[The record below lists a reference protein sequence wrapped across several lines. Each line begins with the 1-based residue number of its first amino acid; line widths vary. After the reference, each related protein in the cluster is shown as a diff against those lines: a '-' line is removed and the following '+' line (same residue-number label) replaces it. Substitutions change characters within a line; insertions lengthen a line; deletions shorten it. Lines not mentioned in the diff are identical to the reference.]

1 MKSRRLLSLVLS
13 ASVVLSCGGFV
24 LADTDPVDAD
34 PADTDIVDTNPI
46 DPEPSADDPVDSDP
60 VDPEPLPTEIVID
73 ENNFPDAVFRG
84 YILDKIDTDDSKSLS
99 SSEIEATTEIDF
111 YKYQHTDEIGNLQGI
126 QYFTNLR
133 QLYCYTNSITTLDL
147 SNNTRLEVLYC
158 DDNNLTSLVL
168 PSSQYLYALGIDKNP
183 NLSKVDISGC
193 PILVDTFRNGT
204 VETYENRTTIQYN
217 VEDTMV
223 GYMRYDTGLAFTVP
237 DQPTVDVPTFVGH
250 SVQLS
255 GTIGLQFFV
264 QLPTRAANPDDYYM
278 TFTNAHGHIDET
290 HHYLLVDSDKASTP
304 DTYMVQINL
313 SSIMMAEDFT
323 PTIHCGDSYWVG
335 NTYSLEDYIIWGN
348 ENLPTGSRE
357 YKVVRALAD
366 YCYYAQPYLS
376 RINEWDNDSSR
387 YTRIE
392 THYRDYYDFS
402 YIVYGDED
410 YAIQVN
416 NLSGSGISAVNYS
429 LRFGD
434 TLSIRVYLT
443 PASASAPIDGDR
455 ITVTGVEGT
464 EGFVVNK
471 SQSGE
476 RFAVTISNI
485 PASHL
490 HMPFTI
496 TYGNATIVVSPMSYI
511 YGMLTSTSTDIEDDA
526 RMLVSALYYYEEAL
540 HL

>member
-1 MKSRRLLSLVLS
+1 MKSRRLLSLVLA
-13 ASVVLSCGGFV
+13 ASVVLSCSGFV
-24 LADTDPVDAD
+24 LADTDPVDPD
-34 PADTDIVDTNPI
+34 
-46 DPEPSADDPVDSDP
+46 
-60 VDPEPLPTEIVID
+60 PLPVEILIN
-73 ENNFPDAVFRG
+73 EGNFPDAEFRTFVSANV
-84 YILDKIDTDDSKSLS
+84 DTDHNDSLS
-99 SSEIEATTEIDF
+99 TEEIETVTNIDVNGQFRTTKISDL
-111 YKYQHTDEIGNLQGI
+111 TGI

-147 SNNTRLEVLYC
+147 SYNTRLEVLYC
-158 DDNNLTSLVL
+158 DENNLTSIVL
-168 PSSQYLYALGIDKNP
+168 PNSQYLYALGIDKNP
-183 NLSKVDISGC
+183 GLLEVDITGC

-223 GYMRYDTGLAFTVP
+223 GYMCYDTGLAFTVP
-237 DQPTVDVPTFVGH
+237 VQPTVDVPTFVGH

-255 GTIGLQFFV
+255 GTVGLQFFV
-264 QLPTRAANPDDYYM
+264 QLPSGAHREDYYM
-278 TFTNAHGHIDET
+278 TFSNAHGHIDAT
-290 HHYLLVDSDKASTP
+290 HQYPLVDSDKASTP
-304 DTYMVQINL
+304 NTYMVQINL

-348 ENLPTGSRE
+348 DNLPTGSRE

-376 RINEWDNDSSR
+376 RINEWDNDGSR

-392 THYRDYYDFS
+392 THYTDYYDFS

-455 ITVTGVEGT
+455 ITVTGVVGT

-496 TYGNATIVVSPMSYI
+496 TYGDATIVVSPMSYI
-511 YGMLTSTSTDIEDDA
+511 YGMLTSESTDIQNDA